1 MTLLLDPLCGVRVII
16 CNKHIIGITGKS
28 GVGKSTLS
36 KILFP
41 DHHHLDI
48 DKVGHTAISK
58 KINKSLEFDISK
70 ISRVELGD
78 IVFTERDAMH
88 LVSDYIY
95 SDMRII
101 IEDALEKYD
110 KVVLDWILLPKTI
123 YFEMCDLTVLV
134 TADESERKKRVL
146 LRDKISEE
154 YLAKRDSAGINYEE
168 NNFDLVIKNN
178 YTVK

>member
-1 MTLLLDPLCGVRVII
+1 MMI
-16 CNKHIIGITGKS
+16 CNKHIVGITGKS

-36 KILFP
+36 EILFQ
-41 DHHHLDI
+41 DHYHLDI
-48 DKVGHTAISK
+48 DKVGHIAISK
-58 KINKSLEFDISK
+58 NADKLNKSLGIDISK

-78 IVFTERDAMH
+78 IVFTDRDAMH

-101 IEDALEKYD
+101 IEDTLEKYD

-154 YLAKRDSAGINYEE
+154 YLAKRDSAGISYKE

-178 YTVK
+178 YSVK

>member
-1 MTLLLDPLCGVRVII
+1 MMI
-16 CNKHIIGITGKS
+16 CNKHIVGITGKS

-36 KILFP
+36 EILFP
-41 DHHHLDI
+41 DHYHIDF
-48 DKVGHTAISK
+48 DKVGHIAISK
-58 KINKSLEFDISK
+58 NADKLTKSLGIDVSK

-78 IVFTERDAMH
+78 IVFTDRDAMH

-101 IEDALEKYD
+101 IEDTLEKYD
-110 KVVLDWILLPKTI
+110 KVVLDWILLPKTL

-134 TADESERKKRVL
+134 TSDESERKKRVL

-154 YLAKRDSAGINYEE
+154 YLAKRDSAGISYEE